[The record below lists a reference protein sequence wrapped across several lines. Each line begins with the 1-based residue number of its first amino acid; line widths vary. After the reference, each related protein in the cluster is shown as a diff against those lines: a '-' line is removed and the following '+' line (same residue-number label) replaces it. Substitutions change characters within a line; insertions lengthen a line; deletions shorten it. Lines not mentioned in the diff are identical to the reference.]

1 MKTNVLLVFLS
12 FLWTDVMAQPEA
24 VSLLFVE
31 EGKSWDVTFMTHMNT
46 QSYKMNY
53 IIEGDTI
60 IQGRQYKKMFA
71 KEEGTYSYRYRYAL
85 REDGGKVYSIF
96 SSGAPADETLWYDFN
111 VSEGDEIEVEKY
123 SSLLHITGTD
133 YIYVNGVKRKRIHIN
148 LTRKDLSI
156 GLTGVWVEGIGSNLA
171 PDNPYGWGLSRS
183 GDIYMDKCS
192 VDGKT
197 LFTYSDFAVPGWTEN
212 VTGLKSQHSVIP
224 LSITNT
230 YDLQGRRLADK
241 PQKGV
246 YIKDGRKYV
255 K

>member
-1 MKTNVLLVFLS
+1 MRKILLSILLSCVALIGRAQEDDYKPMLVDGRTWVCAAVVLREHSKEVTDCDTIFKSYTYTKVDMPFLS
-12 FLWTDVMAQPEA
+12 
-24 VSLLFVE
+24 E
-31 EGKSWDVTFMTHMNT
+31 EGKQLYLHVDGEKEIQFDFGLN
-46 QSYKMNY
+46 
-53 IIEGDTI
+53 EGDYFRGDRVKCVDTI
-60 IQGRQYKKMFA
+60 EVKGK
-71 KEEGTYSYRYRYAL
+71 RYRRL
-85 REDGGKVYSIF
+85 SFESIYNY
-96 SSGAPADETLWYDFN
+96 W
-111 VSEGDEIEVEKY
+111 
-123 SSLLHITGTD
+123 
-133 YIYVNGVKRKRIHIN
+133 
-148 LTRKDLSI
+148 
-156 GLTGVWVEGIGSNLA
+156 WVEGIGSNLA

-241 PQKGV
+241 PQKGM
-246 YIKDGRKYV
+246 YIQDGKKYV